1 MQIVYTLD
9 VGKNLLNFNEWRI
22 RLNFLPSWF
31 ASWCL
36 YLVLVWGFALIRKN
50 YLWITGDD
58 PNLITQAALT
68 RIGQK
73 PNLDFESGYPG
84 LSQFIQADIMRVFG
98 TNVFSQHLYTALL
111 ASITGLLVCINFS
124 RIPQWLL
131 SLGLVLIYCQQHLVN
146 PTPNPGHLLEIFLL
160 AIFTLINMKMKRR
173 SKLFFYGS
181 FVLMGLAFLSKQYA
195 VFVLF
200 GYAISQFENTN
211 WRISDRKK
219 YIILLCAGVIA
230 ASCYYFLLIPSGTLK
245 LQAAT
250 SLLVM
255 VLPFIILTWT
265 NYRSQAPNQ
274 MQNFSSA
281 VRNLTAG
288 TIVFSLTV
296 TIGLAVL
303 YKSIQLPHIFY
314 QVLIEV
320 PRKIN
325 SNTVLLSLTLSSLLS
340 VLAFLC
346 FAICTIYLVNSQY
359 SREKKQTRRFICQ
372 LLAILVGLI
381 AFSKIGNLSG
391 TFFLFIFPIAIIFF
405 YFTKIGAMSSNR
417 RLFFYVLTC
426 YQFVLIPYP
435 NVNFHIMIFVV
446 AFFILVLD
454 KYEMMTPAKLLHL
467 WAFPIALVSL
477 LLVHEVRTIDAMK
490 TYSFQKVEFK
500 SSASSWDL
508 AIVEAR
514 NANGDLSGCTTYAC
528 KMLILISSK
537 YPGG

>member
-1 MQIVYTLD
+1 MDKSLF
-9 VGKNLLNFNEWRI
+9 NFSEWRS
-22 RLNFLPSWF
+22 RLNFLPAWF

-84 LSQFIQADIMRVFG
+84 LSQFIQADLMRVFG
-98 TNVFSQHLYTALL
+98 TSVFSQHLYTALL
-111 ASITGLLVCINFS
+111 ASITGLLICINFS

-146 PTPNPGHLLEIFLL
+146 PTPNPGHLFEIFLL
-160 AIFTLINMKMKRR
+160 AIFTLINKQEKRR
-173 SKLFFYGS
+173 CKLFFYGS

-200 GYAISQFENTN
+200 AYAISQFENAN
-211 WRISDRKK
+211 WRISNRRK
-219 YIILLCAGVIA
+219 YIVLLFTGMMG

-245 LQAAT
+245 LQAAI
-250 SLLVM
+250 SLFAM
-255 VLPFIILTWT
+255 VLPFVVLNWT
-265 NYRSQAPNQ
+265 NYRSQAPNK
-274 MQNFSSA
+274 MQSFSSA
-281 VRNLTAG
+281 VRNLTSG
-288 TIVFSLTV
+288 TIVFLLTI
-296 TIGLAVL
+296 TIGLAIL
-303 YKSIQLPHIFY
+303 YKSLQLPHIFY

-346 FAICTIYLVNSQY
+346 FAVCTIYLVNSQY
-359 SREKKQTRRFICQ
+359 TKEEKQVRYVMYQ
-372 LLAILVGLI
+372 LLAILVGI
-381 AFSKIGNLSG
+381 VAFTEIGNLSG

-405 YFTKIGAMSSNR
+405 YSKKIGAMSSNR
-417 RLFFYVLTC
+417 RLFFYAMTC

-446 AFFILVLD
+446 AFFIVVLD
-454 KYEMMTPAKLLHL
+454 RYDLMTPTKLLHL
-467 WAFPIALVSL
+467 WVFPIALVLL
-477 LLVHEVRTIDAMK
+477 LLVHEVRTMDAMK
-490 TYSFQKVEFK
+490 TYSFQGVEFR
-500 SSASSWDL
+500 SSSPSWDL
-508 AIVEAR
+508 AIEEAR
-514 NANGDLSGCTTYAC
+514 NANGDLSDCSTFAC
-528 KMLILISSK
+528 KMLLLISNE
-537 YPGG
+537 